1 MQNAYKDVGYIYRKP
16 NRTLLAYTNTTE
28 QAQIMRGVSKG
39 TDPPVELGVVDG
51 LEPAVVDVDGG
62 APERATVSKTWRI
75 VFLLKVTYLHMLVLQ
90 KHQRCLRPAR
100 QNSQNNAERLKAIRL
115 LL

>member
-1 MQNAYKDVGYIYRKP
+1 LQNAYKDVGYIYRKP

-39 TDPPVELGVVDG
+39 TDPPVELDVVDG

-62 APERATVSKTWRI
+62 ALAYACATEASKVPSAMTSWYAQLGIAVSGGTVR
-75 VFLLKVTYLHMLVLQ
+75 LN
-90 KHQRCLRPAR
+90 CL
-100 QNSQNNAERLKAIRL
+100 SYI
-115 LL
+115 